1 MTITAKI
8 IADSIGYK
16 GQRLTTFSL
25 HYPRFIHSELM
36 THRVFS
42 RNSSSSRA
50 IPVQKMIDKIM
61 EDPAM
66 PVFWGK
72 NQPGMQA
79 MEELSDALIVVD
91 DNYVGEAFAT
101 IPRKIPSLKAQAIA
115 EWLAARDSAVKHV
128 KNLLN
133 LGLHKQIANRPLEP
147 WMHQDTVVTATYWG
161 NWYNLRYHTAA
172 QPEIRVL
179 AEVMLKA
186 HNESTPIVLKAGE
199 WHLPY
204 VFDFEKKVM
213 PVSDMLIA
221 SSARCAR
228 VSYMNHEG
236 KPVTLADDK
245 KTFGRLLG
253 GGEEGLDP
261 KHASPAEHQ
270 AKVPDSIDLQ
280 DGYIFPHLCSNLQN
294 WVQHRKYIK
303 GENLTV
309 FEGLLPK

>member
-1 MTITAKI
+1 MTITAKV

-16 GQRLTTFSL
+16 GQRITTFSL

-50 IPVQKMIDKIM
+50 IPVQKMIDKIIA
-61 EDPAM
+61 DPVI
-66 PVFWGK
+66 PVFWGR

-79 MEELSDALIVVD
+79 TAELSNEPRDLGGIVIESEQAEATRVWLDAMHAAIFRV
-91 DNYVGEAFAT
+91 
-101 IPRKIPSLKAQAIA
+101 KILEK
-115 EWLAARDSAVKHV
+115 
-128 KNLLN
+128 
-133 LGLHKQIANRPLEP
+133 LGVHKQITNRPLEP
-147 WMHQDTVVTATYWG
+147 YMHQDTVVTATYWG
-161 NWYNLRYHTAA
+161 NWYNLRYHKDA
-172 QPEIRVL
+172 QPEIKVL

-186 HNESTPIVLKAGE
+186 HNESTPVILKPGE

-213 PVSDMLIA
+213 SINDQLIA

-236 KPVTLADDK
+236 KPVTLEEDK

-253 GGEEGLDP
+253 GGASTLDP

-270 AKVPDSIDLQ
+270 AKYPEDLDLIDS
-280 DGYIFPHLCSNLQN
+280 FMWPHLCSNLQN
-294 WVQHRKYIK
+294 WVQHRKLIR
-303 GENLTV
+303 GENMLV